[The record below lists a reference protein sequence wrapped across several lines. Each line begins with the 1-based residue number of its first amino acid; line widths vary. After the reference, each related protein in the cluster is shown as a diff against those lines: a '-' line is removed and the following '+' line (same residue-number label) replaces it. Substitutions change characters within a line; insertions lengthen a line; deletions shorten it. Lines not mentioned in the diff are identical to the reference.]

1 VTNMLTFEAE
11 QRKDEI
17 EKFKETLVKKALA
30 ENDQLDPAM
39 VR

>member
-1 VTNMLTFEAE
+1 MNMLTFEAE

-17 EKFKETLVKKALA
+17 EKFKETLVKKAVA
-30 ENDQLDPAM
+30 ENEQIDPTM

>member
-1 VTNMLTFEAE
+1 MLTFEAE

-17 EKFKETLVKKALA
+17 EKFKETLVKKALG
-30 ENDQLDPAM
+30 ENDQLDAAM